1 MRSMPSRSPSATLD
15 RMRKTPSTET
25 PVADSRPGLD
35 PEVPTPRTRICTPEV
50 SPCVFET
57 SRLGAIEVS
66 RFTSLIPD
74 RAICSGRSEEHTSEL
89 QSLMR
94 ISYAVFCLKT
104 NKQTA
109 EKTQAYNTQA
119 SCTATKS

>member
-1 MRSMPSRSPSATLD
+1 
-15 RMRKTPSTET
+15 MRKTPSTET

-74 RAICSGRSEEHTSEL
+74 RAICSGALVDPATGTDNVLCDRDRKSVGEG
-89 QSLMR
+89 
-94 ISYAVFCLKT
+94 KT
-104 NKQTA
+104 VSGRVNRGVSRLIHK
-109 EKTQAYNTQA
+109 
-119 SCTATKS
+119 